1 MTQRTGRSGPPEDR
15 VTVEWTAS
23 FYDASARASAF
34 VFHLPDSATR
44 FTIHAALPDRYTVG
58 ERYTLTITA
67 LEERGLTLSAEQFR
81 FLRHCLLTTELR
93 WREAIDE
100 ADAGATRPRP
110 ATAPPADHLNVEP
123 TPIGYQVIGAR
134 FRDELARVTNLRD
147 RIGHFLHDSDADDS
161 SW

>member
-1 MTQRTGRSGPPEDR
+1 MTHRTGRSGPPQDR
-15 VTVEWTAS
+15 VTVECTAS
-23 FYDASARASAF
+23 FYDANARASAF
-34 VFHLPDSATR
+34 AFHLPDSATR
-44 FTIHAALPDRYTVG
+44 FTIHTTRPDRYTVG

-67 LEERGLTLSAEQFR
+67 PDERGLTLSDEQFS
-81 FLRHCLLTTELR
+81 FLRHCLRTTELR

-123 TPIGYQVIGAR
+123 SPDGYRVISAR
-134 FRDELARVTNLRD
+134 FRDELARVADLTD
-147 RIGHFLHDSDADDS
+147 RIGHLLPNRDADDS